1 MTDCIPPFRSIAHIR
16 SDFPD
21 KFGAPRQSRLVNDL
35 HAEIIFEPPYR
46 NRDALRGLDGY
57 SHLWLIWLFSR
68 SIRSEWSPTVRPP
81 RLGGNTRV
89 GVFATRSPFRPNP
102 IALSCV
108 QLDRIELHGSD
119 GPVLHISGADLI
131 DGTPILDIK
140 PYLPHIDAV
149 PTASAGFAGD
159 FAEYTLTVNCPPELL
174 ALVPADKRA
183 ALLGVLAQDPRP
195 SYQHDPDRIYGL
207 RFAGLEVR
215 FTVRASVLTVRA
227 VEPILDG

>member
-81 RLGGNTRV
+81 RLGGKHPGRRV
-89 GVFATRSPFRPNP
+89 RNPFPVSPESDRP
-102 IALSCV
+102 V
-108 QLDRIELHGSD
+108 
-119 GPVLHISGADLI
+119 
-131 DGTPILDIK
+131 
-140 PYLPHIDAV
+140 
-149 PTASAGFAGD
+149 
-159 FAEYTLTVNCPPELL
+159 
-174 ALVPADKRA
+174 
-183 ALLGVLAQDPRP
+183 
-195 SYQHDPDRIYGL
+195 
-207 RFAGLEVR
+207 
-215 FTVRASVLTVRA
+215 VRATGSN
-227 VEPILDG
+227 